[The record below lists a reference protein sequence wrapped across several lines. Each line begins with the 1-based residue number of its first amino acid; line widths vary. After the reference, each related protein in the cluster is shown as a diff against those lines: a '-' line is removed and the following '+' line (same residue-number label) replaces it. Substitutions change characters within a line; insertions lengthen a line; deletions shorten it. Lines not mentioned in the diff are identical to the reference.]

1 MFFCHD
7 CSGSI
12 GVCGSKNPKFPFC
25 HPRPRLSLVDQDIIG
40 GLSVVT
46 MGQFLR
52 LWNRIQVIVV
62 EPNTIDRFEWIWT
75 VDKCFSACSASGSLR
90 GAPIDLCVG
99 PSRNAR
105 PPQVQILRV
114 EGGMESLVG
123 RVIGGSVVAWPT
135 RYLFFV
141 LA

>member
-1 MFFCHD
+1 MFFFGMIALD
-7 CSGSI
+7 LLGI
-12 GVCGSKNPKFPFC
+12 
-25 HPRPRLSLVDQDIIG
+25 VDLRTQNSRSVTQGLASHSWIRDIIG

-46 MGQFLR
+46 MGQFIR

-62 EPNTIDRFEWIWT
+62 EPDTIDRFEWIWT

-135 RYLFFV
+135 RYLF
-141 LA
+141 